1 MIEANPPS
9 RLATLGLHSVQTR
22 WLEGL
27 EGRIGAV
34 TSGARSTRRPSDE
47 DLALLDA
54 AAAQLSN
61 TLETVERSARILRSR
76 SLEIARL
83 SANETDPAEI
93 QANDLRPR
101 ERAILRLYQEGLGT
115 EQIAELLVLS
125 PHTIRT
131 HVRNARRRLNVNSRR
146 EALDLL
152 ETTDTDP
159 LI

>member
-9 RLATLGLHSVQTR
+9 RLAAPGLHVVQAH
-22 WLEGL
+22 WLEGR
-27 EGRIGAV
+27 EGRIGIL
-34 TSGARSTRRPSDE
+34 TIGARSTQRPSDE

-61 TLETVERSARILRSR
+61 TLDTIERSARILRSR

-83 SANETDPAEI
+83 SANQTEPAQV
-93 QANDLRPR
+93 QADDLRPR

-115 EQIAELLVLS
+115 DQIAELFVLS
-125 PHTIRT
+125 PHTVRT

-152 ETTDTDP
+152 ETTDANP
-159 LI
+159 VI